1 MKCAG
6 HTADEKR
13 ALRRELIALRK
24 ALPAKDRCAADDRIF
39 ALLKPMLDKAG
50 AVFTYVSAPFET
62 DTRRIIDYCFDN
74 GIPVAAPV
82 SGDNE
87 MKFYFISGWD
97 GLAVGGFNILEPVNQ
112 DNEAVSDESSI
123 CIVPALSADENG
135 FRLGYGGGYYDRF
148 LSGFNGLSVV
158 ISYSALRREI
168 PTEKHDIRAD
178 ISVFG

>member
-1 MKCAG
+1 M
-6 HTADEKR
+6 
-13 ALRRELIALRK
+13 
-24 ALPAKDRCAADDRIF
+24 
-39 ALLKPMLDKAG
+39 
-50 AVFTYVSAPFET
+50 
-62 DTRRIIDYCFDN
+62 
-74 GIPVAAPV
+74 
-82 SGDNE
+82 
-87 MKFYFISGWD
+87 
-97 GLAVGGFNILEPVNQ
+97 AVGGFNILEPVNQ